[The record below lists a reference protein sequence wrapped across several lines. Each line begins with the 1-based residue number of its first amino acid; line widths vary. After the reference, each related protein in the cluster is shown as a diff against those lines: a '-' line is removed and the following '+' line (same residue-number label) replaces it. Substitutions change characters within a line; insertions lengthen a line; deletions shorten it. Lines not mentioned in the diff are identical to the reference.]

1 VRYRVGVI
9 GETGRGGY
17 GHGLDLAFAGL
28 PGVTTVAVADPDDA
42 GRAAAVARTG
52 ADRGYADYRE
62 MLRREALDLVVVAP
76 HWLAGRRE
84 RVLAAVAAGAR
95 GLLVEKP
102 FAASLEDADAML
114 AAADERGVKIAVAH
128 QNRAFPA
135 PRRAGAALAGGKIGR
150 LRAMRA
156 WSKHDERGGGLELLI
171 HGTHAFDLMRHF
183 AGEARWCHA
192 RVTAAGRE
200 ARAEDAA
207 PAAYGG
213 GPILGDD
220 VVASYGF
227 DGGVT
232 GAFESMRS
240 DDGGGS
246 AYFRLE
252 LCGTAGVLTL
262 WSSASRP
269 DVAFYPRPFVLPD
282 AAGDWQTLP
291 GTPLAAPPGSPAGAG
306 PMHPANHALATALLA
321 AVEGRGAPLSS
332 GRDGRAALEMILA
345 AYASHLRGGR
355 VALPLTDR
363 AHPLAG
369 AGVPEPSTAAERRA

>member
-1 VRYRVGVI
+1 
-9 GETGRGGY
+9 
-17 GHGLDLAFAGL
+17 
-28 PGVTTVAVADPDDA
+28 VA
-42 GRAAAVARTG
+42 
-52 ADRGYADYRE
+52 
-62 MLRREALDLVVVAP
+62 VAP
-76 HWLAGRRE
+76 HWMAGRSE
-84 RVLAAVAAGAR
+84 RVLAAVAAGAK

-102 FAASLEDADAML
+102 FAASLDEADAML
-114 AAADERGVKIAVAH
+114 AAAEARGVQIAVAH

-135 PRRAGAALAGGKIGR
+135 PRLAAGLLAAGKIGR
-150 LRAMRA
+150 LRALRA

-171 HGTHAFDLMRHF
+171 HGTHMFDLMRHF

-269 DVAFYPRPFVLPD
+269 DVLFYPRPFVLPD

-291 GTPLAAPPGSPAGAG
+291 APPLPAPPGAPPGAG
-306 PMHPANHALATALLA
+306 PMHPANHALATSLLA

-355 VALPLTDR
+355 VALPLTER
-363 AHPLAG
+363 AHPLAPPAGRPLQEVG
-369 AGVPEPSTAAERRA
+369 APAVAGSGAVSLTAERRV